1 MKSEDKIQLKNTS
14 PLGEP
19 LVATF
24 LPDGGMNLASYK
36 LGEIEV
42 IDYIRDKL
50 TTEEFVGYCSGNVL
64 KYQSRW
70 RLKGGIEDLR
80 KASVYLDWQ
89 IEALIEI
96 AEGAIK

>member
-1 MKSEDKIQLKNTS
+1 MNKSDAEIMRITGDDSDPVNRS
-14 PLGEP
+14 
-19 LVATF
+19 AHY
-24 LPDGGMNLASYK
+24 NS
-36 LGEIEV
+36 GEIEV